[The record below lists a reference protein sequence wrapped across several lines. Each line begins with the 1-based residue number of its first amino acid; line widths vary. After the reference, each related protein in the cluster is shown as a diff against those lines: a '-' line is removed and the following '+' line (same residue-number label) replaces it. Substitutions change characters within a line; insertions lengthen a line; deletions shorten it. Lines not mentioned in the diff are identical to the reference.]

1 MNLNIDKKLTLLI
14 ALWILDK
21 LIMLAMFLFFKGSF

>member
-1 MNLNIDKKLTLLI
+1 MKWNPDKKLTLLI

-21 LIMLAMFLFFKGSF
+21 LIMLSMFLWFAN

>member
-21 LIMLAMFLFFKGSF
+21 LIMLAMFLFFKGGC